1 MFMHVVTDS
10 AGYGVVVMVLVIFPF
25 AAQVHQQRG
34 VPIHQNQQ
42 TGQGRRGEGTAGGT
56 VRAGQLLRSAQG
68 RGYQQGGEVSPH
80 SPCFKEPKPIDKHP
94 CKINNN
100 VGQLI

>member
-1 MFMHVVTDS
+1 MVMHVVTDS

-68 RGYQQGGEVSPH
+68 RGHQQGGEVSSTQSLFLRAQTYRQTP
-80 SPCFKEPKPIDKHP
+80 
-94 CKINNN
+94 
-100 VGQLI
+100 V